1 MPGFV
6 YPRVNLIVMA
16 CYGQILAL
24 VDQIPISVGQI
35 QVLRTKS
42 VRREAMGARS
52 SRKLCPRSLWHR
64 SWAESMV
71 GIGLTIPKC
80 SKFSLVNT
88 IYIFIQV
95 KYDNMTNCMAKIQQ
109 SAETNN
115 DKQATYWGSK
125 VWKTGI
131 WCCQPGLTML
141 GAIAGCFQPISPGR
155 TGRSALISPGW
166 FDLAHILTPIHLES
180 GGRQFGSSGVSR

>member
-1 MPGFV
+1 MVDWWWVTGFWS
-6 YPRVNLIVMA
+6 YPYWRLSSGAGTPIPLMIYLFFNMENSNAGLRLPSGVNLIVMA

-35 QVLRTKS
+35 QVLRTGS

-88 IYIFIQV
+88 IYIYLSRWNMITWQIAWQ
-95 KYDNMTNCMAKIQQ
+95 KY
-109 SAETNN
+109 
-115 DKQATYWGSK
+115 SK
-125 VWKTGI
+125 VLR
-131 WCCQPGLTML
+131 QTMINKQHIGVPKFERQAFGVANL
-141 GAIAGCFQPISPGR
+141 GWPCWAP
-155 TGRSALISPGW
+155 
-166 FDLAHILTPIHLES
+166 
-180 GGRQFGSSGVSR
+180 